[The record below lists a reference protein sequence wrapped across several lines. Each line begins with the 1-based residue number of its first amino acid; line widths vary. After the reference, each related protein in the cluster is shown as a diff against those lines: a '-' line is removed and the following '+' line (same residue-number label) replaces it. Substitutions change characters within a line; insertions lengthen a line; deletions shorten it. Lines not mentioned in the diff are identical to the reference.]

1 MSTTTITHTRTVRA
15 SGRVA
20 NAATWIVQVVVGLQ
34 FVFGG
39 GLKLAGSPVM
49 VDLFTDIGAG
59 QWLRFVV
66 GALEVSGGIGLLIR
80 PLCGLAAAGLAA
92 VMVGAVVTN
101 VAIIHENP
109 TLPVVYLV
117 LLAVIAYRRRDKAA
131 ARLPRRSPR

>member
-66 GALEVSGGIGLLIR
+66 GALEVTGGIGLLIR

-101 VAIIHENP
+101 VAIINENP

-117 LLAVIAYRRRDKAA
+117 LLAVIAYRRRDKTAA
-131 ARLPRRSPR
+131 LLRRRSPR